1 MTIVKVEGVKQ
12 NGMVR
17 SITMDKRVLII
28 DDERDF
34 GFLMTEFFLKKG
46 CKVFIAYS
54 IAEGMKILENERPDF
69 VFLDNSLPDGFGWR
83 EAEFILE
90 KYPHARLI
98 LISTLEV
105 PHTSSPAFNV
115 LYKPLI
121 NDELRRL
128 FG

>member
-1 MTIVKVEGVKQ
+1 MSKPEI
-12 NGMVR
+12 
-17 SITMDKRVLII
+17 LII

-34 GFLMTEFFLKKG
+34 GFLMSEFFLKKG
-46 CKVFIAYS
+46 CKVSIAYS
-54 IAEGMKILENERPDF
+54 IAEGLKILESEKPDY

-83 EAEFILE
+83 EAEFILGN
-90 KYPHARLI
+90 YPDARLI

-105 PHTSSPAFNV
+105 PYTSSSSFNV

-121 NDELRRL
+121 NEELRRL